1 MPDGKVTTRSD
12 VAQQLCNLIVES
24 RPKLAGRI
32 NPTTHL
38 VRDLGVDSLTVIE
51 TVIRIEE
58 RFGIVMSD
66 FEEFDTERV
75 LTVEDLADMVMERLE
90 ARQ

>member
-1 MPDGKVTTRSD
+1 MPDGKVTTRSG
-12 VAQQLCNLIVES
+12 VAQQLCDLIVES

-32 NPTTHL
+32 NPTTRL

-58 RFGIVMSD
+58 RFGIVMPD

-90 ARQ
+90 TQQ

>member
-1 MPDGKVTTRSD
+1 MRDGKVITRND
-12 VAQQLCNLIVES
+12 VAQQLCDLIVES
-24 RPKLAGRI
+24 RPKLAGHI
-32 NPTTHL
+32 EPTTRL

-58 RFGIVMSD
+58 RFGIVMPD

>member
-1 MPDGKVTTRSD
+1 MPDGKVTTRND
-12 VAQQLCNLIVES
+12 VAQQLCELIVES

-32 NPTTHL
+32 TPTTRL
-38 VRDLGVDSLTVIE
+38 VRDLGVDSLTIIE

-58 RFGIVMSD
+58 RFGIAMPD

-90 ARQ
+90 VRS

>member
-1 MPDGKVTTRSD
+1 MPDGKVMTRSD
-12 VAQQLCNLIVES
+12 MAQQLCNLIVES

-32 NPTTHL
+32 NPTTRL

-58 RFGIVMSD
+58 RFGVVMPD

>member
-1 MPDGKVTTRSD
+1 MPDGKLTTRND
-12 VAQQLCNLIVES
+12 VAQQLCDLIVES

-32 NPTTHL
+32 NSTTRL

-58 RFGIVMSD
+58 RFGVVMAD

>member
-12 VAQQLCNLIVES
+12 VAQQLCDLIVES

-32 NPTTHL
+32 APTTRL
-38 VRDLGVDSLTVIE
+38 VRDLGVDSLTIIE

-58 RFGIVMSD
+58 RFGIAMPD

-90 ARQ
+90 VRS

>member
-1 MPDGKVTTRSD
+1 MRDGKVITRND
-12 VAQQLCNLIVES
+12 VAQQLCDLIVES

-32 NPTTHL
+32 EPTTRL

-58 RFGIVMSD
+58 RFGIAMPD

>member
-1 MPDGKVTTRSD
+1 
-12 VAQQLCNLIVES
+12 
-24 RPKLAGRI
+24 
-32 NPTTHL
+32 
-38 VRDLGVDSLTVIE
+38 LTVIE

-58 RFGIVMSD
+58 RFGIAMPD

>member
-12 VAQQLCNLIVES
+12 VALQLCNLIVES

-32 NPTTHL
+32 NPTTRL

-51 TVIRIEE
+51 AVIRIEE
-58 RFGIVMSD
+58 RFGIVMPD
-66 FEEFDTERV
+66 FEEFDIGRV